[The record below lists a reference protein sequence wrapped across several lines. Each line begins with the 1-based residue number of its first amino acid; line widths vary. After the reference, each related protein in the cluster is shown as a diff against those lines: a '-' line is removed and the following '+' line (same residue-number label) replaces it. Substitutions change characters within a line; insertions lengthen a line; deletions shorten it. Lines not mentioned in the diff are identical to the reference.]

1 MKVTDGVGR
10 WVGVL
15 VVAPLLVH
23 LSLWDRLTPFEK
35 GALRVGVG
43 LFVLYELFWIIEG
56 KTCKCAVMG
65 GGDGALDGALQANQ
79 EPTGNHRDG
88 V

>member
-23 LSLWDRLTPFEK
+23 LRLTSFEK
-35 GALRVGVG
+35 GALRVGVC

-56 KTCKCAVMG
+56 KTCKCAVIG
-65 GGDGALDGALQANQ
+65 GDGALQANK
-79 EPTGNHRDG
+79 EPTGNRRDG
-88 V
+88 VLTKIKQES